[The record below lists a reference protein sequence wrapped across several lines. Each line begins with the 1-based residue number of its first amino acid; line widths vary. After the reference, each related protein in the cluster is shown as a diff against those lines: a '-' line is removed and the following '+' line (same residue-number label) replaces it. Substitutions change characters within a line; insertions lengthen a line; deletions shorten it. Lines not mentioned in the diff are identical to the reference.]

1 MNIAQLEA
9 MTLADLRKMSQDLK
23 IPGASRMK
31 KDELVLGIMQA
42 DAERQGL
49 ELRVGIMEVM
59 NEGMG
64 FLRADHYLP
73 GPNR

>member
-9 MTLADLRKMSQDLK
+9 MTLPDLRSMSKDLD
-23 IPGASRMK
+23 IQGATRLK
-31 KDELVLGIMQA
+31 KEDLILRIMQA
-42 DAERQGL
+42 EAERRGL
-49 ELRVGIMEVM
+49 ELRGGVLEVM

-73 GPNR
+73 G